1 MEREI
6 VNLSEHFTLE
16 EFTISQEAVR
26 SGLRNAPD
34 VAQTEA
40 LCLLCENVLEPLRA
54 RIKRPIVVSSGF
66 RSKSVN
72 TRIGGS
78 ATSQHCKGEAADI
91 LVPGMDT
98 ADVVDLIRAMR
109 LPFDQ
114 VIDEFARWV
123 HVSHS
128 RSGGNRGEVLMA
140 WRRGSQTHYRR
151 IA

>member
-1 MEREI
+1 MK
-6 VNLSEHFTLE
+6 LSENFTLDE
-16 EFTISQEAVR
+16 MTVSQEAVR
-26 SGLRNAPD
+26 AGLKNAPNAQQ
-34 VAQTEA
+34 VAALRA
-40 LCLLCENVLEPLRA
+40 LCETVLQPLRD

-66 RSKSVN
+66 RSVTLN
-72 TRIGGS
+72 RRIGGS

-91 LVPGMDT
+91 MVPGMDT

-128 RSGGNRGEVLMA
+128 VAAGNRGEVLMA
-140 WRRGSQTHYRR
+140 WRRAGEIHYRR

>member
-1 MEREI
+1 MK
-6 VNLSEHFTLE
+6 LSENFTLDE
-16 EFTISQEAVR
+16 MTVSQEAVR
-26 SGLRNAPD
+26 AGLKNAPNAQQ
-34 VAQTEA
+34 VAALRA
-40 LCLLCENVLEPLRA
+40 LCETVLQPLRD

-66 RSKSVN
+66 RSVTLN
-72 TRIGGS
+72 RRIGGS

-91 LVPGMDT
+91 MVPGMDT

-128 RSGGNRGEVLMA
+128 VAAGNRGEVLMA
-140 WRRGSQTHYRR
+140 WRRAGEINYRR